1 MVEDI
6 RLANNLAKLR
16 EWGGYS
22 LASLSR
28 VTGITKSHLHSLET
42 GKSKN
47 PTLDVLLK
55 LTDCYNVELS
65 TLLGLNG
72 ATKGIHIELVVNQ
85 LEAAKLGHLTM
96 AERATL
102 DLALAMAIAK
112 IKQDR
117 L

>member
-1 MVEDI
+1 M
-6 RLANNLAKLR
+6 
-16 EWGGYS
+16 
-22 LASLSR
+22 
-28 VTGITKSHLHSLET
+28 
-42 GKSKN
+42 
-47 PTLDVLLK
+47 
-55 LTDCYNVELS
+55 
-65 TLLGLNG
+65 LGLNG

>member
-1 MVEDI
+1 MVEDMH
-6 RLANNLAKLR
+6 LANNLLKLR

-28 VTGITKSHLHSLET
+28 VTGITKPHLHSLET
-42 GKSKN
+42 GKSTN
-47 PTLDVLLK
+47 PTLDTLLK
-55 LTDCYNVELS
+55 LTGCYNVELS
-65 TLLGLNG
+65 TLLGLNEV
-72 ATKGIHIELVVNQ
+72 TKDIHIEMTVSQ
-85 LEAAKLGHLTM
+85 LGAANLGHLTM
-96 AERATL
+96 TEHATL